1 MNACITNSSEVLC
14 HGLGPFSHCY
24 AKRTHFIF
32 SCLSY
37 VAFVFDLGK
46 QNTSM
51 RTCLCN
57 FKFDVVLEQF
67 FVCQFAHTLKT
78 ALSWKIDYF
87 SIFQQMEEKE
97 LSNSRAMLRGFFL
110 IFSRRFLT
118 RMKRFENHFP
128 SVKEKKKLF
137 KY

>member
-1 MNACITNSSEVLC
+1 MNACITNSSEVLG

-51 RTCLCN
+51 RTS
-57 FKFDVVLEQF
+57 VVYAILNS
-67 FVCQFAHTLKT
+67 T
-78 ALSWKIDYF
+78 LSW
-87 SIFQQMEEKE
+87 
-97 LSNSRAMLRGFFL
+97 NSFL
-110 IFSRRFLT
+110 CVSSPIPSKRR
-118 RMKRFENHFP
+118 
-128 SVKEKKKLF
+128 
-137 KY
+137 